1 MCRWME
7 ESPKDLLEVVVLSG
21 WWDYGIY
28 IELKKG
34 KLFFA
39 FFPRKYSNVYHLTC
53 FYSTAS
59 TAQLVVCS
67 PLLRYQEPSLMDT
80 EM

>member
-39 FFPRKYSNVYHLTC
+39 FSPE
-53 FYSTAS
+53 STAMY
-59 TAQLVVCS
+59 TI
-67 PLLRYQEPSLMDT
+67 
-80 EM
+80 